1 MLQDKTE
8 VSRGL
13 VFASKVL
20 AVVDINIVELDKAD
34 EVTGRLGLPFGHII
48 NSRGPQL
55 EQPLFP
61 RLLAIFFEVEHPLEI
76 RHDDGSPTEVLL
88 Y

>member
-1 MLQDKTE
+1 MLQNKAE

-13 VFASKVL
+13 VFPFEVF
-20 AVVDINIVELDKAD
+20 AVVDVYVVELDEAD
-34 EVTGRLGLPFGHII
+34 EITGRLGLPFGHVI

-55 EQPLFP
+55 EEPLLP
-61 RLLAIFFEVEHPLEI
+61 GLLAIFFEVHHPLEI
-76 RHDDGSPTEVLL
+76 RHDDGSPAEVLL